1 MAILIISRTVLF
13 IQIKTAPNNKGC
25 FFPPISATIDIYF
38 LCPFPRKRGIA
49 KKTEYEIRKVTHSMN
64 QPLVNLRVD
73 FAFKQL
79 FGSRGNEKI
88 LMQFLNVILA
98 SSLSSPIQTLK
109 IEDPHLHREYEKD
122 KLSILDVLATLDD
135 NTQIS
140 IEIQLNDQHDF
151 LKRSLYYWSRLYASQ
166 MQKGGSYDALRKTIT
181 INILNFPVFTEYE
194 TFHTTG
200 KLWDIQLQK
209 LLLDDLELHVIEIPK
224 LMAQWKEE
232 QVNPWEDSFVRWLL
246 LLSANEDS
254 QLTHT
259 LEEIAMNRDPIL
271 KDAMQKWEKMSQD
284 PAFRMSYEARQ
295 KALID
300 EASKY
305 KYAEKRGLE
314 KGIEQGKLAER
325 EQLIRGMHKNGM
337 DIEDIAKFTNMDMSE
352 VRHILEN

>member
-1 MAILIISRTVLF
+1 MT
-13 IQIKTAPNNKGC
+13 
-25 FFPPISATIDIYF
+25 
-38 LCPFPRKRGIA
+38 
-49 KKTEYEIRKVTHSMN
+49 

-73 FAFKQL
+73 YAFKQL
-79 FGSRGNEKI
+79 FGTRGNEQI
-88 LMQFLNVILA
+88 LMQFLNVTLA

-109 IEDPHLHREYEKD
+109 IEDPHMHREYEKD

-135 NTQIS
+135 DTQIS
-140 IEIQLNDQHDF
+140 IEIQLSDQNDF

-166 MQKGGSYDALRKTIT
+166 MQKGSSYDTLRKTIT
-181 INILNFPVFTEYE
+181 INILNFPVFPEYE

-200 KLWDIQLQK
+200 KLWDIELQK
-209 LLLDDLELHVIEIPK
+209 LLLDDMELHVIEIPK

-246 LLSANEDS
+246 LLSANEDT

-284 PAFRMSYEARQ
+284 PGFRMLYEARQ
-295 KALID
+295 KTLID

-305 KYAEKRGLE
+305 KYAEKKGREEGLQEGME
-314 KGIEQGKLAER
+314 KGKEVGIQEGKFAER
-325 EQLIRGMHKNGM
+325 EQIIRGMHKNGM
-337 DIEDIAKFTNMDMSE
+337 DIEDIAKFTNMDLSDI
-352 VRHILEN
+352 RHILGQ

>member
-1 MAILIISRTVLF
+1 
-13 IQIKTAPNNKGC
+13 
-25 FFPPISATIDIYF
+25 
-38 LCPFPRKRGIA
+38 
-49 KKTEYEIRKVTHSMN
+49 
-64 QPLVNLRVD
+64 
-73 FAFKQL
+73 
-79 FGSRGNEKI
+79 
-88 LMQFLNVILA
+88 
-98 SSLSSPIQTLK
+98 
-109 IEDPHLHREYEKD
+109 
-122 KLSILDVLATLDD
+122 DVLATLND

-181 INILNFPVFTEYE
+181 INILNFPVFSEYE

-200 KLWDIQLQK
+200 KLWDIELQK
-209 LLLDDLELHVIEIPK
+209 LLVDDLELHVIEIPK

-246 LLSANEDS
+246 LLSANEDT

-305 KYAEKRGLE
+305 KYAEK
-314 KGIEQGKLAER
+314 KGREEGIQEGKI
-325 EQLIRGMHKNGM
+325 QLIQGMHKNGM
-337 DIEDIAKFTNMDMSE
+337 NIEDIAKFTNMDMSE
-352 VRHILEN
+352 ISHILDN

>member
-1 MAILIISRTVLF
+1 
-13 IQIKTAPNNKGC
+13 
-25 FFPPISATIDIYF
+25 
-38 LCPFPRKRGIA
+38 
-49 KKTEYEIRKVTHSMN
+49 MN

-79 FGSRGNEKI
+79 FGSRGNEQI

-98 SSLSSPIQTLK
+98 SSLSSPIQKLN
-109 IEDPHLHREYEKD
+109 IEDPHLHREYEND
-122 KLSILDVLATLDD
+122 KLSILDVLATLEDK
-135 NTQIS
+135 TQIS
-140 IEIQLNDQHDF
+140 VEIQLNDQHHF

-166 MQKGGSYDALRKTIT
+166 LQKGNSYDSLRKTIT
-181 INILNFPVFTEYE
+181 INILNFPVFSEYE
-194 TFHTTG
+194 NFHTTG

-224 LMAQWKEE
+224 LMDQWKEE
-232 QVNPWEDSFVRWLL
+232 QVNPWEDAFVRWLL
-246 LLSANEDS
+246 LLSANEDT

-300 EASKY
+300 EASKF
-305 KYAEKRGLE
+305 KYAEQKGIE
-314 KGIEQGKLAER
+314 KGIEKGKLDER

-337 DIEDIAKFTNMDMSE
+337 DIEDIAKFTNMDITE
-352 VRHILEN
+352 VRHILG

>member
-1 MAILIISRTVLF
+1 
-13 IQIKTAPNNKGC
+13 
-25 FFPPISATIDIYF
+25 
-38 LCPFPRKRGIA
+38 
-49 KKTEYEIRKVTHSMN
+49 MN

-79 FGSRGNEKI
+79 FGTRGNEQI
-88 LMQFLNVILA
+88 LMQFLNVTLA
-98 SSLSSPIQTLK
+98 SSLSSPIRTLK
-109 IEDPHLHREYEKD
+109 IEDPHLHRQYEKD
-122 KLSILDVLATLDD
+122 KLSILDVLATLNDE
-135 NTQIS
+135 TQVS

-166 MQKGGSYDALRKTIT
+166 MQKGVSYDALRKTIT
-181 INILNFPVFTEYE
+181 INILNFPVFPEYE

-200 KLWDIQLQK
+200 KLWDMELKK
-209 LLLDDLELHVIEIPK
+209 LLIEDMEIHVIEIPK
-224 LMAQWKEE
+224 LMAQWKDE
-232 QVNPWEDSFVRWLL
+232 QVNPWEDDFVRWLL
-246 LLSANEDS
+246 LLSANEDT

-305 KYAEKRGLE
+305 KYAEKRGREEGLQEGME
-314 KGIEQGKLAER
+314 KGKEVGIQEGKLVER

-352 VRHILEN
+352 IRHILDK

>member
-1 MAILIISRTVLF
+1 
-13 IQIKTAPNNKGC
+13 
-25 FFPPISATIDIYF
+25 
-38 LCPFPRKRGIA
+38 
-49 KKTEYEIRKVTHSMN
+49 MN

-79 FGSRGNEKI
+79 FGTRGNEQI
-88 LMQFLNVILA
+88 LMQFLNVTLA
-98 SSLSSPIQTLK
+98 SSLSSPHIQTLK
-109 IEDPHLHREYEKD
+109 IEDPHLQREYEKD

-135 NTQIS
+135 ETQIA

-181 INILNFPVFTEYE
+181 INILNFPVFPEYE
-194 TFHTTG
+194 TFRTTG
-200 KLWDIQLQK
+200 KLWDIELQK
-209 LLLDDLELHVIEIPK
+209 LLIDDLELHIIEIPK

-232 QVNPWEDSFVRWLL
+232 QVNPWEDDFVRWLL
-246 LLSANEDS
+246 LLSANEDT

-259 LEEIAMNRDPIL
+259 LEEIAMNRDPIFL

-284 PAFRMSYEARQ
+284 PGFRMLYESRQ
-295 KALID
+295 KTLID

-305 KYAEKRGLE
+305 KYAEKKRARRRAQEGME
-314 KGIEQGKLAER
+314 KGKLAER

-337 DIEDIAKFTNMDMSE
+337 DIEDIAKFTNMDLSD
-352 VRHILEN
+352 VRHILEQ

>member
-1 MAILIISRTVLF
+1 
-13 IQIKTAPNNKGC
+13 
-25 FFPPISATIDIYF
+25 
-38 LCPFPRKRGIA
+38 
-49 KKTEYEIRKVTHSMN
+49 MN

-79 FGSRGNEKI
+79 FGTRGNEQI
-88 LMQFLNVILA
+88 LMQFLNVTLD

-109 IEDPHLHREYEKD
+109 IEDPHMHREYEKD

-135 NTQIS
+135 DTQIS
-140 IEIQLNDQHDF
+140 IEIQLSDQNDF

-166 MQKGGSYDALRKTIT
+166 MQKGCSYDALRKTIT
-181 INILNFPVFTEYE
+181 INILNFSVFPEYE

-200 KLWDIQLQK
+200 KLWDIELQK
-209 LLLDDLELHVIEIPK
+209 LLIDDLELHIIEIPK
-224 LMAQWKEE
+224 LMAQWKQE
-232 QVNPWEDSFVRWLL
+232 QVNPWEDDFVRWLL
-246 LLSANEDS
+246 LLSANEDTK
-254 QLTHT
+254 LTHT

-305 KYAEKRGLE
+305 KYAEKKGMEQGRKEGKEEGLQEGIE
-314 KGIEQGKLAER
+314 KGKI
-325 EQLIRGMHKNGM
+325 QLIQGMHKNGM
-337 DIEDIAKFTNMDMSE
+337 DIEDIAKFTNMDMSDI
-352 VRHILEN
+352 RHILDK

>member
-1 MAILIISRTVLF
+1 
-13 IQIKTAPNNKGC
+13 
-25 FFPPISATIDIYF
+25 
-38 LCPFPRKRGIA
+38 
-49 KKTEYEIRKVTHSMN
+49 MN

-79 FGSRGNEKI
+79 FGTRGNEQI
-88 LMQFLNVILA
+88 LMQFLNVTLA

-109 IEDPHLHREYEKD
+109 IEDPHMHREYEKD

-135 NTQIS
+135 DTQIA
-140 IEIQLNDQHDF
+140 IEIQLNDQNDF

-166 MQKGGSYDALRKTIT
+166 IQKGDSYDALRKTIT
-181 INILNFPVFTEYE
+181 INILNFPVFPEYE

-200 KLWDIQLQK
+200 KLWDMELKK
-209 LLLDDLELHVIEIPK
+209 LLIEDMEIHVIEIPK
-224 LMAQWKEE
+224 LMAQWKQE
-232 QVNPWEDSFVRWLL
+232 QVNPWEDAFVRWLL
-246 LLSANEDS
+246 LLSANEDP

-284 PAFRMSYEARQ
+284 PGFRMLYEARQ

-305 KYAEKRGLE
+305 KYAEK
-314 KGIEQGKLAER
+314 KGIEKGRKEGKEEGLQEGIAKGMEKGK
-325 EQLIRGMHKNGM
+325 EVGIQEGKIQLIQGMHKNGM
-337 DIEDIAKFTNMDMSE
+337 DIEDIAKFTNIELSDI
-352 VRHILEN
+352 RHILGQ

>member
-1 MAILIISRTVLF
+1 
-13 IQIKTAPNNKGC
+13 
-25 FFPPISATIDIYF
+25 
-38 LCPFPRKRGIA
+38 
-49 KKTEYEIRKVTHSMN
+49 MN

-79 FGSRGNEKI
+79 FGTRGNEQI
-88 LMQFLNVILA
+88 LMQFLNVTLA
-98 SSLSSPIQTLK
+98 SSLSSPIRTLK
-109 IEDPHLHREYEKD
+109 IEDPHLQREYEND

-135 NTQIS
+135 ETQVS

-181 INILNFPVFTEYE
+181 INILNFPVFPEYE
-194 TFHTTG
+194 AFHTTG
-200 KLWDIQLQK
+200 KLWDMELQK

-224 LMAQWKEE
+224 LMAQWKEK
-232 QVNPWEDSFVRWLL
+232 QVNPWEDYFVRWLL
-246 LLSANEDS
+246 LLSANEDTK
-254 QLTHT
+254 LTHT

-284 PAFRMSYEARQ
+284 PAFRMSYEVRQ

-305 KYAEKRGLE
+305 KYAEKKGREEGLQEGME
-314 KGIEQGKLAER
+314 KGKEVGIQEGKI
-325 EQLIRGMHKNGM
+325 QLIQGMYKNGL
-337 DIEDIAKFTNMDMSE
+337 DIEDIAKFTNMELSE
-352 VRHILEN
+352 IRHILDK

>member
-1 MAILIISRTVLF
+1 
-13 IQIKTAPNNKGC
+13 
-25 FFPPISATIDIYF
+25 
-38 LCPFPRKRGIA
+38 
-49 KKTEYEIRKVTHSMN
+49 MN

-79 FGSRGNEKI
+79 FGTRGNEQI
-88 LMQFLNVILA
+88 LMQFLNVTLA

-109 IEDPHLHREYEKD
+109 IEDPHLQREYEKD

-135 NTQIS
+135 ETQIA
-140 IEIQLNDQHDF
+140 IEIQLNDQMIF

-181 INILNFPVFTEYE
+181 INILNFPVFPEYE
-194 TFHTTG
+194 TFRTTG
-200 KLWDIQLQK
+200 KLWDIELQK
-209 LLLDDLELHVIEIPK
+209 LLIDDLELHIIEIPK

-232 QVNPWEDSFVRWLL
+232 QVNPWEDDFVRWLL
-246 LLSANEDS
+246 LLSANEDT

-284 PAFRMSYEARQ
+284 PGFRMLYESRQ
-295 KALID
+295 KTLID

-305 KYAEKRGLE
+305 KYAEKKGREEGLQEGME
-314 KGIEQGKLAER
+314 KGKLAER
-325 EQLIRGMHKNGM
+325 EQLIRGMHKTAW
-337 DIEDIAKFTNMDMSE
+337 ISK
-352 VRHILEN
+352 ILQSLRIWTCRMYAIFWNNNRETSHRLGCLSVIV

>member
-1 MAILIISRTVLF
+1 
-13 IQIKTAPNNKGC
+13 
-25 FFPPISATIDIYF
+25 
-38 LCPFPRKRGIA
+38 
-49 KKTEYEIRKVTHSMN
+49 MN

-79 FGSRGNEKI
+79 FGTRGNEQI
-88 LMQFLNVILA
+88 LIQFLNVTLA
-98 SSLSSPIQTLK
+98 SSLSSPIRTLN
-109 IEDPHLHREYEKD
+109 IEDPHLQREYEKD
-122 KLSILDVLATLDD
+122 KMSILDVLATLDD
-135 NTQIS
+135 DTQIA
-140 IEIQLNDQHDF
+140 IEIQLNDQNDF

-166 MQKGGSYDALRKTIT
+166 MQKGDSYDTLRKTIT
-181 INILNFPVFTEYE
+181 INILNFPVFPEYE

-200 KLWDIQLQK
+200 KLWDMELQK
-209 LLLDDLELHVIEIPK
+209 LLIDDMELHIIEIPK
-224 LMAQWKEE
+224 LMTQWKEE
-232 QVNPWEDSFVRWLL
+232 QVNPWEDDFVRWLL
-246 LLSANEDS
+246 LLSANEDT

-305 KYAEKRGLE
+305 KYAEKKGREEGLQE
-314 KGIEQGKLAER
+314 GMEQGKLAER

-337 DIEDIAKFTNMDMSE
+337 DIENIAKFTNMDLSDI
-352 VRHILEN
+352 RHILGQ

>member
-1 MAILIISRTVLF
+1 
-13 IQIKTAPNNKGC
+13 
-25 FFPPISATIDIYF
+25 
-38 LCPFPRKRGIA
+38 
-49 KKTEYEIRKVTHSMN
+49 MN

-200 KLWDIQLQK
+200 KLWDIELQK
-209 LLLDDLELHVIEIPK
+209 LLLDDLELHVIEISK

-284 PAFRMSYEARQ
+284 PAFRMPYEARQ

-305 KYAEKRGLE
+305 KYAEKKGREEGLQEGIE
-314 KGIEQGKLAER
+314 KGKEVGIQEGKLAER

-337 DIEDIAKFTNMDMSE
+337 DMEDIAKFTNMDMSE
-352 VRHILEN
+352 IRHILDK

>member
-1 MAILIISRTVLF
+1 
-13 IQIKTAPNNKGC
+13 
-25 FFPPISATIDIYF
+25 
-38 LCPFPRKRGIA
+38 
-49 KKTEYEIRKVTHSMN
+49 MN

-79 FGSRGNEKI
+79 FGSRGNEQI
-88 LMQFLNVILA
+88 LMQFLNVTLA
-98 SSLSSPIQTLK
+98 SSLSSPIRTLK

-135 NTQIS
+135 ETQVS

-166 MQKGGSYDALRKTIT
+166 MQKSGSYDSLRKTIT
-181 INILNFPVFTEYE
+181 INILNFPVFPEYE
-194 TFHTTG
+194 TFHITG

-232 QVNPWEDSFVRWLL
+232 QVNPWEDDFVRWLL
-246 LLSANEDS
+246 LLSANEDT

-305 KYAEKRGLE
+305 KYAEKKGREEGLQEGIE
-314 KGIEQGKLAER
+314 KGKEVGIQEGKKVGIQEGKI
-325 EQLIRGMHKNGM
+325 QLIRGMHKNGM

-352 VRHILEN
+352 VRHILEQ

>member
-1 MAILIISRTVLF
+1 
-13 IQIKTAPNNKGC
+13 
-25 FFPPISATIDIYF
+25 
-38 LCPFPRKRGIA
+38 
-49 KKTEYEIRKVTHSMN
+49 
-64 QPLVNLRVD
+64 
-73 FAFKQL
+73 
-79 FGSRGNEKI
+79 
-88 LMQFLNVILA
+88 
-98 SSLSSPIQTLK
+98 LK

-122 KLSILDVLATLDD
+122 KLSILDVLATLND

-181 INILNFPVFTEYE
+181 INILNFPVFSEYE

-200 KLWDIQLQK
+200 KLWDIELQK
-209 LLLDDLELHVIEIPK
+209 LLVDDLELHVIEIPK

-246 LLSANEDS
+246 LLSANEDT

-305 KYAEKRGLE
+305 KYAEK
-314 KGIEQGKLAER
+314 KGREEGIQEGKI
-325 EQLIRGMHKNGM
+325 QLIQGMHKNGM
-337 DIEDIAKFTNMDMSE
+337 NIEDIAKFTNMDMSE
-352 VRHILEN
+352 IRHILDN